1 MNAMHTNY
9 VEEIVRLIKSTQDSG
24 IFLEIYETYHDNDI
38 AEALEFLS
46 KDERTSLYNALG
58 TERVS
63 EIFAYLEDATPY
75 FEEVELE
82 TAAEIIENMD
92 SDDAV
97 DILESIDEEIG
108 EKLVDL
114 LDEEASRD
122 IRLIQSYD
130 EDEIGSKMTTNFIS
144 IRKGLTVRQAMKEM
158 IAQAEEND
166 NIYTIYVCNDDG
178 SLYGAMDLK
187 DLIVAREHVD
197 LDDLISHAYPYVYDH
212 EKVSECLEKIRDYA
226 EDSIPVLD
234 EKNRI
239 LGVITSQDIIEVVDD
254 EMSED
259 YAMLAG
265 LTAGEDLDESLTDSM
280 KKRLPWLIILLGLGI
295 GVSAVVG
302 MFEAVV
308 DQIAVI
314 VCFQSLILGM
324 AGNVGTQSL
333 AVTIRVLMDENLKT
347 SQKIHLIFKEMRVG
361 LCNGLLL
368 GIVSFVFIGLYV
380 WIFKKYEL
388 MFSFAVS
395 GCVGI
400 ALLIAMVIS
409 SLVGTLIPIFFN
421 KLKIDPAVAS
431 GPLITTINDLVAVIS
446 YYGLAWLL
454 LIQVMQLG

>member
-1 MNAMHTNY
+1 MQTLHTNY
-9 VEEIVRLIKSTQDSG
+9 VEEIVRLIQSTQDPA

-46 KDERTSLYNALG
+46 SDERVALYDALG
-58 TERVS
+58 AERTS

-75 FEEVELE
+75 FEELKLE
-82 TAAEIIENMD
+82 DAAEIIENMD

-97 DILESIDEEIG
+97 DILENIDEEIG

-144 IRKGLTVRQAMKEM
+144 IKKGLTIRQAMKAM
-158 IAQAEEND
+158 ITQAEEND
-166 NIYTIYVCNDDG
+166 NIYTVYVCNDDD
-178 SLYGAMDLK
+178 SFYGAMNLK

-197 LDDLISHAYPYVYDH
+197 LEDLISHAYPFVYDH
-212 EKVSECLEKIRDYA
+212 AKVSDCLEKIRDYA

-234 EKNRI
+234 DKNRI

-265 LTAGEDLDESLTDSM
+265 LTAGEDLDESLADSM

-347 SQKIHLIFKEMRVG
+347 SQKLQLIFKEMRVG

-368 GIVSFVFIGLYV
+368 GIVSFIFIGLYV

-400 ALLIAMVIS
+400 SLLIAMVIS

>member
-1 MNAMHTNY
+1 MNTVHTNY
-9 VEEIVRLIKSTQDSG
+9 VDEIVKLIQSARNPG
-24 IFLEIYETYHDNDI
+24 IFLEIYDTYHDNDI

-46 KDERTSLYNALG
+46 KEERTALYNALG
-58 TERVS
+58 TERIS
-63 EIFAYLEDATPY
+63 EIFAYLEDAAPY

-97 DILESIDEEIG
+97 DILENIDEEIG

-122 IRLIQSYD
+122 IRLIQSYND
-130 EDEIGSKMTTNFIS
+130 DEIGSKMTTNYIS
-144 IRKGLTVRQAMKEM
+144 IKKGLSVRQAMKEL
-158 IAQAEEND
+158 ITQADEND
-166 NIYTIYVCNDDG
+166 NIYTIYVCNDDA
-178 SLYGAMDLK
+178 SFYGAMELK
-187 DLIVAREHVD
+187 DLIVAREHAD
-197 LDDLISHAYPYVYDH
+197 LEDFISTAYPYVYDH
-212 EKVSECLEKIRDYA
+212 EKVSECLEKIKDYA
-226 EDSIPVLD
+226 EDSIPVLN
-234 EKNRI
+234 EKHQI
-239 LGVITSQDIIEVVDD
+239 LGVITSQGIIEVVDD

-265 LTAGEDLDESLTDSM
+265 LTSEEDLNESLTASM
-280 KKRLPWLIILLGLGI
+280 KKRLPWLIVLLGLGI

-308 DQIAVI
+308 NQIAVI
-314 VCFQSLILGM
+314 VCFQSLILDM

-347 SQKIHLIFKEMRVG
+347 SQKIRLVFKEMRIG

-368 GIVSFVFIGLYV
+368 GIVSFIFIGLYI
-380 WIFKKYEL
+380 WIFKKYGL

-409 SLVGTLIPIFFN
+409 SLVGTLIPLFFN
-421 KLKIDPAVAS
+421 KMKIDPAVAS
-431 GPLITTINDLVAVIS
+431 GPLITTINDLVAVVS

-454 LIQVMQLG
+454 LIQLMEL

>member
-9 VEEIVRLIKSTQDSG
+9 VEEIVRLIKSSQDSG

-46 KDERTSLYNALG
+46 SDERVALYNALG
-58 TERVS
+58 AERTS

-75 FEEVELE
+75 FEELKLE
-82 TAAEIIENMD
+82 DAAEIIENMD

-97 DILESIDEEIG
+97 DILENIDEEIG

-144 IRKGLTVRQAMKEM
+144 IKKGLTIRQAMKAM
-158 IAQAEEND
+158 ITQAEEND
-166 NIYTIYVCNDDG
+166 NIYTVYVCNDDD

-197 LDDLISHAYPYVYDH
+197 LEDLISHAYPYVYDH
-212 EKVSECLEKIRDYA
+212 EKVSDCLEKIRDYA

-234 EKNRI
+234 DKNRI

-280 KKRLPWLIILLGLGI
+280 RKRLPWLIILLGLGI

-347 SQKIHLIFKEMRVG
+347 SQKLQLVFKEMRVG

-409 SLVGTLIPIFFN
+409 SLVGTLIPLFFN